1 MSITET
7 NVATLRANLADAI
20 RTANNGTAVIV
31 TQRVGSG
38 VVMIDRDAY
47 EDYLAATNPRLQKK
61 VAAARAEI
69 AAGDTVTLE
78 DLMNK

>member
-1 MSITET
+1 
-7 NVATLRANLADAI
+7 
-20 RTANNGTAVIV
+20 
-31 TQRVGSG
+31 
-38 VVMIDRDAY
+38 MIDRDAY